1 MQQIRLKLTW
11 SLALLALPLGAQTH
25 GDQRT
30 PLFLSNAGPVFIDP
44 LPARHTP
51 SGTISTELLRYPL
64 SEKARHMLQKA
75 LQIADAGD
83 HVGAI
88 KQLKK
93 TLGNCPGTE
102 AYVFSLL
109 GVEYLKTNEIPEA
122 IHALEQAVNLVPHDA
137 SNHANLGLAL
147 LSTKEYERA
156 EPELKRAL
164 DLDPHYAMATQLLTV
179 MAFSQTAQK

>member
-1 MQQIRLKLTW
+1 MPQIKLKLTW
-11 SLALLALPLGAQTH
+11 SLALLTLPLAAQTH
-25 GDQRT
+25 GDQSA

-93 TLGNCPGTE
+93 TLANCPGTE
-102 AYVFSLL
+102 AYVLQFVGS
-109 GVEYLKTNEIPEA
+109 GVSE
-122 IHALEQAVNLVPHDA
+122 D
-137 SNHANLGLAL
+137 
-147 LSTKEYERA
+147 ERNSRGN
-156 EPELKRAL
+156 PCIRAGRETG
-164 DLDPHYAMATQLLTV
+164 AA
-179 MAFSQTAQK
+179 